1 MPKYVLPSGGGSQIR
16 GGRRYS
22 HFAPLVSSRMSSD
35 PNVQGG
41 FSSECDC
48 GVSRGEDEDNSS
60 EEEGQFKNVS
70 YLTYI
75 ISVTLNNEFDTLQ
88 RSFFHAQATEVN

>member
-41 FSSECDC
+41 FSSECDG

-60 EEEGQFKNVS
+60 EEEGQFKNALPKFLLILVFS
-70 YLTYI
+70 KSL
-75 ISVTLNNEFDTLQ
+75 LNRMLLHTSTD
-88 RSFFHAQATEVN
+88 